1 MKMNKDNPIVLI
13 EDGITFSPYYFYTV
27 FLERMISCFNESKD
41 KKPII
46 SYKLTDDNDLFM
58 GRYRI
63 DPISLPLLLSLTQQL
78 KDNQGTAIELDL
90 SNCPATSKL
99 LEFLYRSDF
108 FYVAGKNRNPVFPI
122 GKNLLYFDE
131 RYIGGFSNGKIR
143 PEHKI
148 RCYSKNDDPFLLAID
163 SDKRISEDEKR
174 DYFVEYYSYKV
185 YEHFDVLLRESTS
198 EFASLYVEILSELI
212 TNGIMH
218 SGSDVFALMF
228 SDKFSI
234 KFSISDNGVGLQSSI
249 RKKEDDNYY
258 KRFELWNKIFERTKL
273 QQNTLTESLVAI
285 FETLFYSMIKKRL
298 GLFDLMVN
306 VVNHYSGYF
315 RLHNECSQIILS
327 PRLGKE
333 LESLEYTRNEIRNL
347 YFQKEF
353 DKVDETKFDTEIK
366 RLISE
371 GESLLLGLF
380 QSILK
385 KYSDDIRFSSIRT
398 FNVRFKG
405 VHVEVEIPKQ

>member
-1 MKMNKDNPIVLI
+1 MNNENPIVLI
-13 EDGITFSPYYFYTV
+13 EDGVTFSPYYFYTV
-27 FLERMISCFNESKD
+27 FLERMISCYHESKE
-41 KKPII
+41 KPII

-63 DPISLPLLLSLTQQL
+63 DPISLPLLLSLTRQI
-78 KDNQGTAIELDL
+78 KENQGAAIELEL

-108 FYVAGKNRNPVFPI
+108 FYVAGQNKNPVFPI
-122 GKNLLYFDE
+122 GKNLLSFDE
-131 RYIGGFSNGKIR
+131 RYIGGFSNGSIR

-148 RCYSKNDDPFLLAID
+148 RSYSINDDPILMAVD
-163 SDKRISEDEKR
+163 SDKTISEDEKR
-174 DYFVEYYSYKV
+174 DYFVAHYFYMTN
-185 YEHFDVLLRESTS
+185 EHFEVLLRESTS

-234 KFSISDNGVGLQSSI
+234 KFSISDNGVGLYNSLQKKVDNEYY
-249 RKKEDDNYY
+249 RK
-258 KRFELWNKIFERTKL
+258 FGLWNKIFERTKL

-315 RLHNECSQIILS
+315 RLHNECSQIIFS

-333 LESLEYTRNEIRNL
+333 LELLEHTRNDIRNL
-347 YFQKEF
+347 YFKKEF
-353 DKVDETKFDTEIK
+353 KKVDETEFDAEIK
-366 RLISE
+366 CLISK
-371 GESLLLGLF
+371 GESLLLELF
-380 QSILK
+380 QSTLK
-385 KYSDDIRFSSIRT
+385 KYSDDVRFSAIRT